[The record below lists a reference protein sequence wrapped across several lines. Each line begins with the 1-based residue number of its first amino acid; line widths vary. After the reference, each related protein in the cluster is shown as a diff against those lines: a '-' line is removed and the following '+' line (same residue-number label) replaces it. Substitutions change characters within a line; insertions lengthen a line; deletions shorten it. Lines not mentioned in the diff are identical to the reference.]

1 MNPFII
7 TATPNHCWLHPEVE
21 YPITVDGIAEEGAKC
36 REAGASILHTH
47 CLADIGDECGT
58 KGVGKYADVI
68 NETRKRSDILVQ
80 VGMST
85 LTLAQRVE
93 AFEAK
98 ADMVSI
104 MLSHHDED
112 FAQFNND
119 VLHPMEELI
128 EYAKACRQYR
138 VKPEFEVWHAGSIW
152 NLNYLIDQ
160 GLLDDPYICTLFFG
174 WPGGTWTPPT
184 VEEYYYRRR
193 LMPKNSQCV
202 VSIMG
207 TEQMDIAVAAIR
219 NGDGVRV
226 GTEDHPINQ
235 QGKLCNTVELV
246 REIAGIC
253 RSLGREVA
261 TPDQAREILGVYN
274 H

>member
-1 MNPFII
+1 MNPLII
-7 TATPNHCWLHPEVE
+7 TATPNHCWFHPEVE
-21 YPITVDGIAEEGAKC
+21 YPVTVEGIAEEGAKC

-58 KGVGKYADVI
+58 KGVGKWADII
-68 NETRKRSDILVQ
+68 NETHKHSDILVQ
-80 VGMST
+80 CGMST
-85 LTLAQRVE
+85 LTLAQRIE

-112 FAQFNND
+112 FAEFNND
-119 VLHPMEELI
+119 VLHPMEELV
-128 EYAKACRQYR
+128 EYAKACRKYR

-152 NLNYLIDQ
+152 NLNYLISQ
-160 GLLDDPYICTLFFG
+160 GLLDGPYICSLFFG

-184 VEEYYYRRR
+184 VEEYMYRRR
-193 LMPKNSQCV
+193 LMPENCQCV

-207 TEQMDIAVAAIR
+207 EEQIDVAVAAIR

-246 REIAGIC
+246 REMANISRC
-253 RSLGREVA
+253 LGREVA
-261 TPDQAREILGVYN
+261 TPAQAREMLGIYN
-274 H
+274 